1 MEPGSQKVSVIDV
14 NMPFGSMVVF
24 IFKWTIASIP
34 SMIIVFC
41 VGAAVY
47 ALLDCLVAGLVRP

>member
-1 MEPGSQKVSVIDV
+1 MEPTPQKVSIVDV

-34 SMIIVFC
+34 AMIIVFV
-41 VGAAVY
+41 VGAVVFGV
-47 ALLDCLVAGLVRP
+47 LGGLVAGLVHR